1 MNTSTNHHPTMDAA
15 RHELKVEV
23 NLDTWPNTFRLR
35 YDSYDRDGYRM
46 ASAEPTFFIDEYSD
60 DDKRILAASLAK
72 VSEEIFATLP
82 EMDDDEQG

>member
-1 MNTSTNHHPTMDAA
+1 MNTSTNYHPTQDAA
-15 RHELKVEV
+15 RNEIKAEV
-23 NLDTWPNTFRLR
+23 NLDTWPNTFKMG
-35 YDSYDRDGYRM
+35 YASYNEDGYRM
-46 ASAEPTFFIDEYSD
+46 ASSDLTFFIDEYSD